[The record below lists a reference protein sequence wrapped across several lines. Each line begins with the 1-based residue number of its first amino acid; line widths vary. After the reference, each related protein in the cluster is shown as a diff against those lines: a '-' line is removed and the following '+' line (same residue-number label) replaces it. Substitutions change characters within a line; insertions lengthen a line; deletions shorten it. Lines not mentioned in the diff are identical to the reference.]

1 MRITPVI
8 SHPLLF
14 INTKSTDTEK
24 PWFPALTLPRT
35 TTSFLLTKGAA
46 TSKPLFRSARSGHK
60 ARQCFNRQNAL
71 RLSEYAAP
79 VLPMR
84 QKLPS

>member
-1 MRITPVI
+1 THTAENHDFI
-8 SHPLLF
+8 SSDQGSRP
-14 INTKSTDTEK
+14 S
-24 PWFPALTLPRT
+24 
-35 TTSFLLTKGAA
+35 